1 MSYKAKVIKVMIA
14 TPSDVA
20 KERQLIRDT
29 VYEWNYV
36 HSEDKDIV
44 LMPVGWESHAS
55 PSMGERPQAVINKQV
70 LKNCDV
76 LIAAF
81 WTRLG
86 SPTGKAASGTV
97 EEIEEHLKAGKPAM
111 LYFSSVP
118 VALESVDRK
127 QYAALTKFKE
137 ECRQKGLIAEYDS
150 PEDFKGKLARQ
161 LAQTVLRHF
170 SKKNGQRNE
179 NVNALPRQPKVPHLS
194 DHAKIVL
201 REAAQDDRG
210 TIFRSRTMRG
220 LTIQT
225 DGMNLIESRDVRDE
239 AKWEAAIRELQER
252 GFIQDRGTKGEV
264 FAVTN
269 EGYEIADL
277 LPAQMVPSMS

>member
-14 TPSDVA
+14 TPGDVA

-70 LKNCDV
+70 LKDCDL

-86 SPTGKAASGTV
+86 SPTGKATSGTV
-97 EEIEEHLKAGKPAM
+97 EEIAEHLKAGKPAM

-118 VALESVDRK
+118 VVLESVDKK
-127 QYAALTKFKE
+127 QYEALKKFKE
-137 ECRQKGLIAEYDS
+137 ECRQRGLIEEYDS
-150 PEDFKGKLARQ
+150 PEDFKGKLSRQ

-170 SKKNGQRNE
+170 SKKNGQPSE
-179 NVNALPRQPKVPHLS
+179 SDLVLPRQPVVPKLS
-194 DHAKIVL
+194 LYARL
-201 REAAQDDRG
+201 LLQEGAQDSRG
-210 TIFRSRTMRG
+210 IIRRSRSIHG
-220 LTIQT
+220 LSILTNGI
-225 DGMNLIESRDVRDE
+225 NLAEDFAARNE
-239 AKWEAAIRELQER
+239 AKWETALHELIENELIQER
-252 GFIQDRGTKGEV
+252 GSRSGIFS
-264 FAVTN
+264 VTN
-269 EGYEIADL
+269 EGYEIANL
-277 LPAQMVPSMS
+277 LPAKIAFATP